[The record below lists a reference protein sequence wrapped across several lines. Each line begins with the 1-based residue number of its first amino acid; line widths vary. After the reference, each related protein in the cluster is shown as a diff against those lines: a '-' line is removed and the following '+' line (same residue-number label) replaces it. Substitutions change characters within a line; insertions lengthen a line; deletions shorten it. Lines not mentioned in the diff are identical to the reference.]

1 MNIPPVTMVIAFL
14 NAHEL
19 SLEEVQDSE
28 YLDNVLSNMEEMMD
42 FKGGAEWR
50 SSMIA
55 EYQKY
60 FFKKKLESIK

>member
-1 MNIPPVTMVIAFL
+1 MSIPPVTMVIAFL

-42 FKGGAEWR
+42 FEGGEEWR
-50 SSMIA
+50 SNMTK

-60 FFKKKLESIK
+60 FFKKKLESIN